1 MDEHHLY
8 EIVDQKT
15 DTVFKYGICGRRLT
29 KDGSS
34 PRANEQ
40 VNLFNRLAGWA
51 RYFASIILTGIPGR
65 KKQKKSKKNTSNS
78 LKNSMVLVLME
89 ILKGNEPFIFT
100 NVLVLFG

>member
-65 KKQKKSKKNTSNS
+65 KKAE
-78 LKNSMVLVLME
+78 E
-89 ILKGNEPFIFT
+89 IEEE
-100 NVLVLFG
+100 

>member
-8 EIVDQKT
+8 EIIDQKT

-51 RYFASIILTGIPGR
+51 SMPSPIYWTEINYFKVI
-65 KKQKKSKKNTSNS
+65 KN
-78 LKNSMVLVLME
+78 LFPE
-89 ILKGNEPFIFT
+89 T
-100 NVLVLFG
+100 NY

>member
-15 DTVFKYGICGRRLT
+15 NTVFKYGICGRVLN

-51 RYFASIILTGIPGR
+51 RYIARINRTVQRKKWFASRR
-65 KKQKKSKKNTSNS
+65 KSRKVMK
-78 LKNSMVLVLME
+78 
-89 ILKGNEPFIFT
+89 F
-100 NVLVLFG
+100 

>member
-8 EIVDQKT
+8 EIIDQKT
-15 DTVFKYGICGRRLT
+15 DIVFKYGICGRRLT

-51 RYFASIILTGIPGR
+51 RYIAKILLTGISGR
-65 KKQKKSKKNTSNS
+65 KKAEEIEEEYISEFKKKYGSRPD
-78 LKNSMVLVLME
+78 
-89 ILKGNEPFIFT
+89 GNPER
-100 NVLVLFG
+100 

>member
-15 DTVFKYGICGRRLT
+15 NTVFKYGICGRVLN

-51 RYFASIILTGIPGR
+51 RYIARIILTGISGR
-65 KKQKKSKKNTSNS
+65 KKAEEIEEEYIEQFKEKNGSRPD
-78 LKNSMVLVLME
+78 
-89 ILKGNEPFIFT
+89 GNPER
-100 NVLVLFG
+100 

>member
-40 VNLFNRLAGWA
+40 VNLFNRLAGWV

-65 KKQKKSKKNTSNS
+65 KKAE
-78 LKNSMVLVLME
+78 E
-89 ILKGNEPFIFT
+89 IEEEYIEQFKEQYGSRPDGNPER
-100 NVLVLFG
+100 

>member
-65 KKQKKSKKNTSNS
+65 KKAE
-78 LKNSMVLVLME
+78 E
-89 ILKGNEPFIFT
+89 IEEEYIEQFKEQYGSRPDGNPER
-100 NVLVLFG
+100 

>member
-15 DTVFKYGICGRRLT
+15 DPVFKYGICGRRLT

-65 KKQKKSKKNTSNS
+65 KKAE
-78 LKNSMVLVLME
+78 E
-89 ILKGNEPFIFT
+89 IEEEYIEQFKEQYGSRPDGNPER
-100 NVLVLFG
+100 